1 MFCWLLRCQRACNGF
16 AALGVPS
23 EARNKLFAASSHNP
37 AKERNETMDDF
48 FRKRGDPKSSK
59 NAVQYDG
66 KNIDADQLPPDYP
79 ALLSL
84 LGSLTALML
93 QSRVASW
100 IALILL
106 LHSATTLRYRLADWK
121 LLMCV
126 VVFAAISF
134 FSNYMAPEHIRPF
147 ISLKVS

>member
-1 MFCWLLRCQRACNGF
+1 
-16 AALGVPS
+16 
-23 EARNKLFAASSHNP
+23 
-37 AKERNETMDDF
+37 MDDF
-48 FRKRGDPKSSK
+48 FRKRGDPKRSE

-93 QSRVASW
+93 RSRVASW
-100 IALILL
+100 ISLVLL

-121 LLMCV
+121 LLMCA
-126 VVFAAISF
+126 VVFVAISF
-134 FSNYMAPEHIRPF
+134 FSNYLAPDHIKPL
-147 ISLKVS
+147 IELKY